1 MSQQYRVEPAGTPQH
16 PPSPPPADASLGE
29 LVKAMSAD
37 LSRLVRNEI
46 QLAQTEISAKIKT
59 AGIGVGAF
67 GGAGVLALYGLGVLI
82 AAAVLG
88 LALVLPAW
96 LAALIVGIVVLAIAG
111 VAALVGKKKLERGR
125 TGGARADRGE
135 REGRRGRDQGE
146 HSAMTEPTTPPPPR
160 TRRSTRSRPTSPPPG
175 SGWPSRSTRSPTR

>member
-1 MSQQYRVEPAGTPQH
+1 MSSSVGSPGVNPTP
-16 PPSPPPADASLGE
+16 PTGPPPADASVGD

-37 LSRLVRNEI
+37 LSRLVRSEI

-96 LAALIVGIVVLAIAG
+96 LAALIIGIVVLAIAG
-111 VAALVGKKKLERGR
+111 VAALIGKKKVEQAGPAVPERTVASVKDDVAEIKESIQR
-125 TGGARADRGE
+125 
-135 REGRRGRDQGE
+135 
-146 HSAMTEPTTPPPPR
+146 
-160 TRRSTRSRPTSPPPG
+160 
-175 SGWPSRSTRSPTR
+175 

>member
-1 MSQQYRVEPAGTPQH
+1 MSSSIESPGVNPTP
-16 PPSPPPADASLGE
+16 PTGPPPADASVGD

-37 LSRLVRNEI
+37 LSRLVRYEI

-67 GGAGVLALYGLGVLI
+67 GGAGVLAFYGLGVLI

-96 LAALIVGIVVLAIAG
+96 LAAVD
-111 VAALVGKKKLERGR
+111 RR
-125 TGGARADRGE
+125 HRGARHRRCGRPDRE
-135 REGRRGRDQGE
+135 EEGRARPDRRYP
-146 HSAMTEPTTPPPPR
+146 SEP
-160 TRRSTRSRPTSPPPG
+160 
-175 SGWPSRSTRSPTR
+175 WPA